1 MNMTW
6 THLKP
11 LYPQKE
17 HVLQVR
23 RPKHILE
30 KIHNGGYARE
40 ELIYEGFCK
49 CRWDTSGESVEP
61 GKGHHHPFLRGLHN
75 HRNVIGLH
83 QCAIMSKMNALRVE
97 EIEFGLSGEKSR
109 E

>member
-49 CRWDTSGESVEP
+49 CRWDTPPASRWNLV
-61 GKGHHHPFLRGLHN
+61 K
-75 HRNVIGLH
+75 VIITHSLEVSTTT
-83 QCAIMSKMNALRVE
+83 AM
-97 EIEFGLSGEKSR
+97 
-109 E
+109 